1 MKVED
6 FLPNG
11 SVLTALASAAA
22 PAIVVDRQGVV
33 VWANEAG
40 RALDAPGG
48 LAPKSRAAIARIG
61 SSGSEGLARLR
72 VGNEKTARIFRTSA
86 LDFDGAP
93 CILIQPVDEQPQPA
107 APEADPE
114 HLSAPAPL
122 VEEPAPAA
130 RTPRLLLPVEH
141 LRFIFEI
148 DSERRLAFLS
158 PDLAEAVGESAKD
171 LLGQHWVEIEGE
183 LGLDP
188 EGVIASC
195 LEGRR
200 GWRDVEVEWPT
211 AEGSVRLLLSALP
224 IFDNGE
230 VFVGFRGLGRAALA
244 PEEGPPA
251 DEPDRG
257 PETESHEATAEAD
270 DEPAAPDTTGSEPES
285 FGATA
290 PEAAVAETGDA
301 EPEEP
306 AWIAPVEEPPTI
318 FSAAEPRDALSGNV
332 VPLRDP
338 SGMRSALTLSPV
350 EESAFDEI
358 ARRLSGFRS
367 HVEELDDV
375 VPEPAGSAEADGARP
390 SAQEAMRLV
399 DRLPLGV
406 LVLSGG
412 ALVYANRAALEMTGA
427 PDLEELVERGPQRI
441 FAEPRGGSGPAS
453 LRLASGTGDVDVEA
467 RLVAV
472 FWRGRPATLVSLKRV
487 EAPNAAAVAA
497 IRREG
502 EITEILDT
510 ATDGVMTLDAVGRI
524 VSVNRSTEAL
534 FGFEAREVVGSLF
547 TLSLAPESRRAAL
560 DYLDG
565 LKAEGV
571 GALMNHGC
579 EVLGLSRDG
588 GAIPL
593 FLTIGRIGD
602 GDARYCAVLR
612 DITPWKKAEEQLLA
626 ARRQAERTSAQ
637 KSDFLTR
644 VGREIRTPLNA
655 MIGFAEVMEE
665 ERFGPIGSPRYKDY
679 LRDIRLAG
687 RHLVGLVDDLV
698 DLANVESGG
707 AKLDLAPVDLNDL
720 ASQAAALMQPQANR
734 DRVIIRTSLGR
745 GLPQP
750 SADQRSVRQMLSNLI
765 ANAVRNS
772 KAGGQVIV
780 ATSVGDLGQA
790 VVRVR
795 DSGAGMSR
803 RQIALAL
810 EPFRPLGDG
819 DGSLDLPI
827 VKALAEANDAS
838 FEIHSEPGEGT
849 VVEITFPANRAVAV

>member
-1 MKVED
+1 MTGLE
-6 FLPNG
+6 
-11 SVLTALASAAA
+11 SAAA
-22 PAIVVDRQGVV
+22 PAIVVDRQGAI

-48 LAPKSRAAIARIG
+48 LAPASRAAVARVG
-61 SSGSEGLARLR
+61 ASGSEGLARLR
-72 VGNEKTARIFRTSA
+72 VGTEKTARIFRTSA

-93 CILIQPVDEQPQPA
+93 CILIQPVDEQTSEAETQAEAGPASVAEEPA
-107 APEADPE
+107 AP
-114 HLSAPAPL
+114 PAK
-122 VEEPAPAA
+122 PA
-130 RTPRLLLPVEH
+130 RLLLPVEH

-171 LLGQHWVEIEGE
+171 LLGQNWVEIEGE

-195 LEGRR
+195 LESRK
-200 GWRDVEVEWPT
+200 GWSDVAVDWP
-211 AEGSVRLLLSALP
+211 AADGSVRLLLSALP

-230 VFVGFRGLGRAALA
+230 VFVGFRGLGRAAFA
-244 PEEGPPA
+244 PDDGSPVGEPDQVRETEA
-251 DEPDRG
+251 DEEPTGDEFAEPEAAG
-257 PETESHEATAEAD
+257 P
-270 DEPAAPDTTGSEPES
+270 EPES
-285 FGATA
+285 FQTSA
-290 PEAAVAETGDA
+290 PEAAAETIDA
-301 EPEEP
+301 EPEQP
-306 AWIAPVEEPPTI
+306 VWIPPVEELPAI

-332 VPLRDP
+332 VPLRDHAD
-338 SGMRSALTLSPV
+338 MRSTLTLSAV

-358 ARRLSGFRS
+358 ARRLSGFRT
-367 HVEELDDV
+367 HVEEPDDLA
-375 VPEPAGSAEADGARP
+375 PEPAGPAEDDGARP
-390 SAQEAMRLV
+390 SVQEAMRLI
-399 DRLPLGV
+399 DRLALGV

-427 PDLEELVERGPQRI
+427 PDLEELVGRGPQRI
-441 FAEPRGGSGPAS
+441 FAEPRGGAGPAS
-453 LRLASGTGDVDVEA
+453 LRLASGAGDVEVEA

-502 EITEILDT
+502 EITDILDT
-510 ATDGVMTLDAVGRI
+510 ATDGVMTLDSVGRI
-524 VSVNRSTEAL
+524 VSVNRSMEAL
-534 FGFEAREVVGSLF
+534 FGFEAREVIGSLF
-547 TLSLAPESRRAAL
+547 TLSFAPESRRAAL

-565 LKAEGV
+565 LKTEGV

-707 AKLDLAPVDLNDL
+707 AKLDLAPVDLNDI

-734 DRVIIRTSLGR
+734 DHVIIRTSLAR

-790 VVRVR
+790 VIRVR

-849 VVEITFPANRAVAV
+849 VVELTFPANRAMAV

>member
-6 FLPNG
+6 FLPDR
-11 SVLTALASAAA
+11 SLLTGLEGATA

-48 LAPKSRAAIARIG
+48 LAPASRAAVARIG
-61 SSGSEGLARLR
+61 ETGSEGLARLR
-72 VGNEKTARIFRTSA
+72 VGKEKKARIFRTSA

-93 CILIQPVDEQPQPA
+93 CILIQPVEEKAAEVEPEPA
-107 APEADPE
+107 TFA
-114 HLSAPAPL
+114 
-122 VEEPAPAA
+122 EEPAPAA
-130 RTPRLLLPVEH
+130 KPARLLLPIEH

-171 LLGQHWVEIEGE
+171 LLGQNWVEIEGE

-195 LEGRR
+195 LESRR
-200 GWRDVEVEWPT
+200 GWSDVAVDWPT

-230 VFVGFRGLGRAALA
+230 VFVGFRGLGRAAFA
-244 PEEGPPA
+244 PDDGSPA
-251 DEPDRG
+251 DEPDK
-257 PETESHEATAEAD
+257 AQDIEAD
-270 DEPAAPDTTGSEPES
+270 GEPTVEAEDEPAAPDETRSGPES
-285 FGATA
+285 FEASA
-290 PEAAVAETGDA
+290 PEAIAETGDA
-301 EPEEP
+301 EPEQP
-306 AWIAPVEEPPTI
+306 AWIPPVDEPPTI

-332 VPLRDP
+332 VPLRDHAD
-338 SGMRSALTLSPV
+338 MRSALTLSPV

-358 ARRLSGFRS
+358 ARRLSGFRT
-367 HVEELDDV
+367 HVEEIDDV
-375 VPEPAGSAEADGARP
+375 APEPVGAVEDDGARP
-390 SAQEAMRLV
+390 SVQEAMRLV

-427 PDLEELVERGPQRI
+427 PDLEELVGRGPQRI

-453 LRLASGTGDVDVEA
+453 LRLASGSGDVDVEA

-472 FWRGRPATLVSLKRV
+472 FWRGRPATLVSLKRI

-502 EITEILDT
+502 EITDILDT
-510 ATDGVMTLDAVGRI
+510 ATDGVMTLDSVGRI
-524 VSVNRSTEAL
+524 VSVNRSMEAL

-547 TLSLAPESRRAAL
+547 TLSFAPESRRAAL

-565 LKAEGV
+565 LKTEGV

-707 AKLDLAPVDLNDL
+707 AKLDLAPVDLNDI

-734 DRVIIRTSLGR
+734 DHVIIRTSLAR

-765 ANAVRNS
+765 SNAVRNS

-849 VVEITFPANRAVAV
+849 VVELVFPANRAVAV